1 MAEQFDNAQKKTSS
15 RDLWNTNERVDS
27 NASLLKR
34 MTQTMMQITS
44 LNWEKY
50 LIEKAQL
57 KSKIAD

>member
-15 RDLWNTNERVDS
+15 RDLWNTNERVGS